1 MSGATSI
8 CVYLEVESD
17 EQAEGVADRI
27 ADLLLDLGYNQEDS
41 LTAVI
46 ACRSDRPDVEAWAAG
61 PEEFV
66 KAMEG
71 AAFIVIP
78 SHNEGESDD

>member
-1 MSGATSI
+1 MSAATSL

-17 EQAEGVADRI
+17 EQAHAAAERI
-27 ADLLLDLGYNQEDS
+27 GDLLLELGYNRADS

-46 ACRSDRPDVEAWAAG
+46 ACRSDTEDVKAWADG
-61 PEEFV
+61 PDQFV

-71 AAFIVIP
+71 AAFILIP
-78 SHNEGESDD
+78 NENEDSDA